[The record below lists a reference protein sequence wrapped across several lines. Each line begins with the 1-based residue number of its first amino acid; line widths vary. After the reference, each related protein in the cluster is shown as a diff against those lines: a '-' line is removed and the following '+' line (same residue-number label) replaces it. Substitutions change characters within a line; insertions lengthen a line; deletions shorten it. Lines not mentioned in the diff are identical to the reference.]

1 MSNVDLTLFPVL
13 QRVTLLDNNEVVLEL
28 FIPEKLAYLNGHFD
42 QIAIVPGVTQ
52 IQWAVYYAQQHI
64 DKLVDTHQSTN
75 ALSVEQ
81 ILADGFYEMQ
91 VIKFKSLIFPKTT
104 IQLSLRLVDD
114 SNKVDDGSKLYFKFY
129 SDTQEF
135 SSGRLYFKSVS
146 SE

>member
-13 QRVTLLDNNEVVLEL
+13 QKILQMDNNEVVLEL
-28 FIPEKLAYLNGHFD
+28 FIPEDLAYLNGHFD

-64 DKLVDTHQSTN
+64 DKLVDAHPKTS
-75 ALSVEQ
+75 ALPTEQ
-81 ILADGFYEMQ
+81 TLKDGFYEMQ

-114 SNKVDDGSKLYFKFY
+114 SSKLYFRFH

-135 SSGRLYFKSVS
+135 SSGRLYFKGLN
-146 SE
+146 